1 MVKSRCSFPNVT
13 IKLNQETFS
22 SCRYWFLGG
31 CRIFEYG
38 YYGTKTGKELILY
51 HTRSLQVRIV
61 CVPSLGKSQLQWE
74 NTKFSF
80 PGFKKKTLFT
90 WQLFTCFSEN
100 GPLLL
105 CSSTFGLSYRILNTW
120 SGIAHLLRLNRPL
133 DQFFQLICNRMH
145 HSELLQGSKFTHNIQ
160 CVALLCQTSWFSSND
175 LFCYRFST
183 NQAVLSECVNSGIHV
198 LVRWL

>member
-1 MVKSRCSFPNVT
+1 MVKSWCSFPNVT

-105 CSSTFGLSYRILNTW
+105 CSSTFGLSYRNFKHLEWYCPSTATKSSAWSILSINLQPYASFRALAGLQVYAQHTVCC
-120 SGIAHLLRLNRPL
+120 APL
-133 DQFFQLICNRMH
+133 PDVLI
-145 HSELLQGSKFTHNIQ
+145 
-160 CVALLCQTSWFSSND
+160 
-175 LFCYRFST
+175 
-183 NQAVLSECVNSGIHV
+183 
-198 LVRWL
+198 